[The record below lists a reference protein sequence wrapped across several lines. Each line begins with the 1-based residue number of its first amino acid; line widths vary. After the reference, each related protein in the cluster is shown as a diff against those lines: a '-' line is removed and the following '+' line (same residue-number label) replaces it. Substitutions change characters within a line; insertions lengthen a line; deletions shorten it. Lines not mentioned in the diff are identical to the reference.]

1 MHAYNVL
8 WFISSLIKRSFLT
21 LKKSNNRKTLHLVE
35 LAALYCLLYVSRASA
50 VGCPVELCPHLT
62 RLSSSTRFR
71 KAPCASLLGAIHR
84 APGSVTQQWGVF
96 LGAATD
102 QLPWGW
108 TSPPLR
114 PSVSIGRQMTASIL
128 VLCHF

>member
-1 MHAYNVL
+1 M
-8 WFISSLIKRSFLT
+8 I
-21 LKKSNNRKTLHLVE
+21 KSNNRKTLHLVE
-35 LAALYCLLYVSRASA
+35 LAALYCLLSVSCPSA
-50 VGCPVELCPHLT
+50 VGSAVELCPHLT

-71 KAPCASLLGAIHR
+71 KASRASVPGAIQR
-84 APGSVTQQWGVF
+84 ALGSVTQQWGVF

-108 TSPPLR
+108 TSPLLR
-114 PSVSIGRQMTASIL
+114 PPVSIGRQMTASIP